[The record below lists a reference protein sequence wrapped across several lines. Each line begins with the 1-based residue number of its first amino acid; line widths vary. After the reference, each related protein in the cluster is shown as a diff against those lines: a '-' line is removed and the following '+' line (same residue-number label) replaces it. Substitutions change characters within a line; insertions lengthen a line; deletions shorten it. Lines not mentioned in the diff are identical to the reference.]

1 VREAVV
7 IAREDVA
14 GEKRLVAYVV
24 GEADAGQLRMH
35 LQQSLPGYMVP
46 AAFVILERLPLT
58 PNGKLDRKALP
69 APQYGRPE
77 LALDAPQNPTELQL
91 ILIWEELLGVRPISP
106 TQDFFDL
113 GGHSLLALHLLAEIK
128 RKLNC
133 NLALATLFAGATIRH
148 MANEIIAQQGSPDAM
163 PHPAS
168 IIPLQPQGALPPLY
182 CVHPAG
188 RGVYAYVSLA
198 RHLGAD
204 QPVFGIPD
212 LGDNLGRPLPQI
224 AAEHVAAMRAEQP
237 NGPYYLL
244 GWSFGG
250 KLVYEMAVQLEREKQ
265 VVAFVGVLDTVE
277 PGTRGNLDEVEDA
290 DLVIAVATDLAEI
303 MRRPFSLTPE
313 DIKSLAYEDQI
324 RCAVDS
330 LRKQKA
336 APLNYDAEALRE
348 SCEAIRARVISQSD
362 YAPDSFSGKVTLFRA
377 MQARSSKDLTKWMQ
391 SWGEDERQTLG
402 WCRRAPN
409 RLEVHW
415 VPGTHSTLC
424 SEPHVRVLGQ
434 RIRESLCAARQNTEA
449 YR

>member
-1 VREAVV
+1 
-7 IAREDVA
+7 
-14 GEKRLVAYVV
+14 
-24 GEADAGQLRMH
+24 
-35 LQQSLPGYMVP
+35 
-46 AAFVILERLPLT
+46 
-58 PNGKLDRKALP
+58 
-69 APQYGRPE
+69 
-77 LALDAPQNPTELQL
+77 
-91 ILIWEELLGVRPISP
+91 
-106 TQDFFDL
+106 
-113 GGHSLLALHLLAEIK
+113 
-128 RKLNC
+128 
-133 NLALATLFAGATIRH
+133 
-148 MANEIIAQQGSPDAM
+148 
-163 PHPAS
+163 
-168 IIPLQPQGALPPLY
+168 
-182 CVHPAG
+182 
-188 RGVYAYVSLA
+188 VSLA